1 MKRWKI
7 AVALL
12 SAALVSVPAYAAG
25 MENVQSVQAETTKAQ
40 YQETAVRENKE
51 ITARDLDDGEDD
63 DEVVKS
69 ITIQKMPDNTEYL
82 GLTSIYDMDF
92 EGLQIRIDYES
103 GSYEVLDYTDGEWEH
118 TEGIEY
124 CYGGCIRGCEYHWMQ
139 CKSE

>member
-51 ITARDLDDGEDD
+51 ITTRDLDDGEDD
-63 DEVVKS
+63 D
-69 ITIQKMPDNTEYL
+69 
-82 GLTSIYDMDF
+82 
-92 EGLQIRIDYES
+92 
-103 GSYEVLDYTDGEWEH
+103 
-118 TEGIEY
+118 
-124 CYGGCIRGCEYHWMQ
+124 
-139 CKSE
+139 